1 MAEPQRPY
9 TPDMLAERWGCS
21 GETVRAMI
29 RDGRLPAFRV
39 GGRLLRVSAQ
49 TVKDFECGTIESAAS
64 RADMSSSG
72 PTTRA
77 NADAI
82 VLRRTRPGRPS
93 GKRATS
99 S

>member
-1 MAEPQRPY
+1 
-9 TPDMLAERWGCS
+9 MLAERWGCS

-49 TVKDFECGTIESAAS
+49 TVRDFECGTFGSAAS

-72 PTTRA
+72 RTTMA
-77 NADAI
+77 NGDAI
-82 VLRRTRPGRPS
+82 VLRPTRPGRPS